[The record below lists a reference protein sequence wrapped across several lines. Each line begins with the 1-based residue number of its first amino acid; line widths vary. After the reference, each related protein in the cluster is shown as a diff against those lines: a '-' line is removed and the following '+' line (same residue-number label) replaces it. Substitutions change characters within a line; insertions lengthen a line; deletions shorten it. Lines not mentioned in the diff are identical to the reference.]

1 MKNKDKVFLWSCV
14 ILVVPI
20 TLGLLLLFKYMKI
33 KPKTVEIE
41 VPVPVFVES
50 ATTTAPQQPEFREP
64 PYKQYRPR
72 NFQQVG
78 LLSSESETLPLY
90 GKESET
96 RRNQWHYYTTT
107 PGEQIYSLPVS
118 SNGKDCTDD
127 IGCQELYGNEQLSV
141 MGRDPAYQ
149 AKIYRTEQFPYR
161 L

>member
-20 TLGLLLLFKYMKI
+20 TLALVILFKNLKI
-33 KPKTVEIE
+33 KPQMIE
-41 VPVPVFVES
+41 VPVPVPVMVEP
-50 ATTTAPQQPEFREP
+50 TMAPKQPEFRQP

-72 NFQQVG
+72 QYQQIG
-78 LLSSESETLPLY
+78 LLTSESETLPLY

-107 PGEQIYSLPVS
+107 PGEQIYSLPVT
-118 SNGKDCTDD
+118 SNGRDCTED
-127 IGCQELYGNEQLSV
+127 IGCQELYGSEELTV
-141 MGRDPAYQ
+141 MGRDPVYQ

>member
-1 MKNKDKVFLWSCV
+1 MNKKEKLFLWSCV

-20 TLGLLLLFKYMKI
+20 TLALLLLFKNLKI
-33 KPKTVEIE
+33 EPNTVEVE
-41 VPVPVFVES
+41 VPVPVVIEP
-50 ATTTAPQQPEFREP
+50 TVAPTQPEYRQP

-72 NFQQVG
+72 SFQQVG
-78 LLSSESETLPLY
+78 LLTSESETLPLY

-118 SNGKDCTDD
+118 SNGRDCTED
-127 IGCQELYGNEQLSV
+127 IGCQELYGNEELTV
-141 MGRDPAYQ
+141 MGRDPVYQ

>member
-33 KPKTVEIE
+33 KPEAVEIE
-41 VPVPVFVES
+41 VPFPVFVEP
-50 ATTTAPQQPEFREP
+50 TTAPQQPEFREP

-78 LLSSESETLPLY
+78 LLTSESETLPLY
-90 GKESET
+90 GKESQT

-107 PGEQIYSLPVS
+107 PGEQMYSLPVT
-118 SNGKDCTDD
+118 SNGRDCTED
-127 IGCQELYGNEQLSV
+127 IGCQELYGNEELTV
-141 MGRDPAYQ
+141 MGRDPVYQ

>member
-20 TLGLLLLFKYMKI
+20 TLALVILFKNLKI
-33 KPKTVEIE
+33 KPQLIE
-41 VPVPVFVES
+41 VPVPVPVMVEPTV
-50 ATTTAPQQPEFREP
+50 AAPKQPEFRQP

-72 NFQQVG
+72 QYQQIG
-78 LLSSESETLPLY
+78 LLTSESETLPLY

-107 PGEQIYSLPVS
+107 PGEQIYSLPVT
-118 SNGKDCTDD
+118 SNGRDCTED
-127 IGCQELYGNEQLSV
+127 IGCQELYGSEELTV
-141 MGRDPAYQ
+141 MGRDPVYQ